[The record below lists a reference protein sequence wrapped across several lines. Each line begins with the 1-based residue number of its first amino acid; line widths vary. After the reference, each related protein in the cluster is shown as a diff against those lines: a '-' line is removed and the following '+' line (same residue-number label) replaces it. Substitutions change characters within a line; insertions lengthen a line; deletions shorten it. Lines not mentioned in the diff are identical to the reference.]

1 MIELLSESLE
11 GLSAAMIA
19 ELGRYRHQVFI
30 EKLGW
35 DVVSTSRVRDQEFDQ
50 FDHPQ
55 TRYIVAMSRQGICG
69 CARLLPTTD
78 AYLLR
83 TSSPTC
89 AAKPRRAIRRSGSF
103 RATPPA
109 RRTIRSWR

>member
-35 DVVSTSRVRDQEFDQ
+35 DVVSTSRSA
-50 FDHPQ
+50 
-55 TRYIVAMSRQGICG
+55 TRNSTSSTIRKPA
-69 CARLLPTTD
+69 
-78 AYLLR
+78 
-83 TSSPTC
+83 TSSP
-89 AAKPRRAIRRSGSF
+89 
-103 RATPPA
+103 
-109 RRTIRSWR
+109 

>member
-35 DVVSTSRVRDQEFDQ
+35 DVVSTSRVRDQEFELG
-50 FDHPQ
+50 
-55 TRYIVAMSRQGICG
+55 TRGSRPRIAC
-69 CARLLPTTD
+69 RK
-78 AYLLR
+78 
-83 TSSPTC
+83 SP
-89 AAKPRRAIRRSGSF
+89 
-103 RATPPA
+103 
-109 RRTIRSWR
+109 